1 MEDVLEVYQRPY
13 DPLRPVVCIDETNKQ
28 LIKETRIPCEPG
40 QPEKV
45 DSVYVRNGVADV
57 FMISEPLAGRRE
69 TVVTQTRTAL
79 DFAEILR
86 YTSDT
91 LYPRTEKIVLVTDNL
106 NTHSP
111 ASLYKAFPPEEARR
125 LAERFEWHYTP
136 KHGSW
141 LDMAE
146 IEIGIM
152 SRQALGKPLP
162 DLESFKQQVRTWT
175 IRRNAEYAKINWQF
189 KTQDARIKLARLY
202 PVIVYKLTG
211 CSTSVLISAA
221 IHGLIFIIMKI
232 HNIHKP
238 KTRKP
243 FIPAPASSLGATPI
257 KQIKEIHKKQNSLII
272 IFLILRNITSS
283 SLQYLIHFMKS
294 LVSFNILLKHSG
306 VIFRYDATSF
316 LFTFSISSG

>member
-79 DFAEILR
+79 DFEEILR

-175 IRRNAEYAKINWQF
+175 IRRNAECAKINWQF

-202 PVIVYKLTG
+202 PVIV
-211 CSTSVLISAA
+211 
-221 IHGLIFIIMKI
+221 
-232 HNIHKP
+232 
-238 KTRKP
+238 
-243 FIPAPASSLGATPI
+243 
-257 KQIKEIHKKQNSLII
+257 
-272 IFLILRNITSS
+272 
-283 SLQYLIHFMKS
+283 
-294 LVSFNILLKHSG
+294 
-306 VIFRYDATSF
+306 
-316 LFTFSISSG
+316 